1 MVPHM
6 DGHRPSWLF
15 RRSAYRAFQRLRSH
29 RDDDMAFDRSE
40 THTSASSHRFHHSE
54 HPQASKAGFLDFFF
68 RTYMASL
75 LGKGISDTAP
85 HHHDNY
91 VVSVDVR
98 KPLDAHS
105 RIDKVV
111 KLYRK
116 EKEAEVLFFHN
127 DS

>member
-15 RRSAYRAFQRLRSH
+15 HRPAYRAFHRLRSH
-29 RDDDMAFDRSE
+29 QDDDMAFDRSE

-54 HPQASKAGFLDFFF
+54 HLQASKADFLDFFS
-68 RTYMASL
+68 RTYKASL
-75 LGKGISDTAP
+75 RGKGISDTSP

-91 VVSVDVR
+91 AVFVDVR
-98 KPLDAHS
+98 KALDAHI

-111 KLYRK
+111 ELYRK
-116 EKEAEVLFFHN
+116 EREAEVLFFHN